1 MITALINQKGGVGK
15 SSTAVHFAYWL
26 QQQNNKV
33 LLIDSDAQGSSS
45 MWVKA
50 LGIEAI
56 AETDPNELAE
66 KIPDWIEGFDQVV
79 IDGAGGLTETTRVI
93 LYFSNVALIPCQP
106 TALDLVSSGSAVKL
120 IKQAQRFRSDLVG
133 ATFINRAIPRTK
145 LMSEAKSALGG
156 IEGMSHLKTVIYQ
169 RQCIADAFGQGAT
182 VFDMGVAGE
191 KSANEYRLLFEEVMG
206 L

>member
-26 QQQNNKV
+26 QQQEYKV
-33 LLIDSDAQGSSS
+33 LLIDSDSQGSSS
-45 MWVKA
+45 MWCRSI
-50 LGIEAI
+50 GIEAI

-120 IKQAQRFRSDLVG
+120 VKQAQRFRSDLVG
-133 ATFINRAIPRTK
+133 ATFINRAVPRTK
-145 LMSEAKSALGG
+145 LMGEAKTALSG
-156 IEGMSHLKTVIYQ
+156 IEGISHLKTVVYQ
-169 RQCIADAFGQGAT
+169 RQCIADAFGQDQT
-182 VFDMGVAGE
+182 VFEMGAAGE
-191 KSANEYRLLFEEVMG
+191 KSANEYRQLFEEVTA

>member
-15 SSTAVHFAYWL
+15 SSTAIHFAYWL
-26 QQQNNKV
+26 QQQKHKV

-45 MWVKA
+45 MWCKS

-56 AETDPNELAE
+56 AETNPNTLAE
-66 KIPDWIEGFDQVV
+66 EIPNWIEGFDRVV

-120 IKQAQRFRSDLVG
+120 IKQAQRFRDDLVG

-145 LMSEAKSALGG
+145 LMSEAQTALSG
-156 IEGMSHLKTVIYQ
+156 IEGISHLKTVIYQ
-169 RQCIADAFGQGAT
+169 RQCIADAFGQEQT
-182 VFDMGVAGE
+182 VFEMGAAGE
-191 KSANEYRLLFEEVMG
+191 KSANEYHQLFEEVTA

>member
-26 QQQNNKV
+26 QQQKNKV

-120 IKQAQRFRSDLVG
+120 VKQAQRFRSDLVG
-133 ATFINRAIPRTK
+133 ATFINRAVPRTK
-145 LMSEAKSALGG
+145 LMGEAQTALSG
-156 IEGMSHLKTVIYQ
+156 IEGISHLKTIVYQ
-169 RQCIADAFGQGAT
+169 RQCIADAFGQDQT
-182 VFDMGVAGE
+182 VFDMGAAGE
-191 KSANEYRLLFEEVMG
+191 KSANEYRQLFKEVTA

>member
-26 QQQNNKV
+26 QRKKQTV
-33 LLIDSDAQGSSS
+33 LLIDSDAQASSS
-45 MWVKA
+45 MWVKS
-50 LGIEAI
+50 LGITAI

-66 KIPDWIEGFDQVV
+66 KIPEWIEGFDQVV
-79 IDGAGGLTETTRVI
+79 IDGAGGITETTRVI
-93 LYFSNVALIPCQP
+93 LYFSNVALVPCQP

-120 IKQAQRFRSDLVG
+120 VKQAQRFRSDLIG

-145 LMSEAKSALGG
+145 LMVEAETALSK
-156 IEGMSHLKTVIYQ
+156 IEGITHLNTVIYQ
-169 RQCIADAFGQGAT
+169 RQCIADAFGQDQT
-182 VFDMGVAGE
+182 VFQMGASGE
-191 KSANEYRLLFEEVMG
+191 KSATEYSNLFEEVIA

>member
-26 QQQNNKV
+26 QQQKNKV

-56 AETDPNELAE
+56 AETDPNVLAE
-66 KIPDWIEGFDQVV
+66 EIPSWIEGFDQVV

-120 IKQAQRFRSDLVG
+120 VKQAQRFRSDLVG
-133 ATFINRAIPRTK
+133 ATFINRAVPRTK
-145 LMSEAKSALGG
+145 LMGEAKTALSG
-156 IEGMSHLKTVIYQ
+156 IEGISHLKTIVYQ
-169 RQCIADAFGQGAT
+169 RQCIADAFGQDQT
-182 VFDMGVAGE
+182 VFDMGAAGE
-191 KSANEYRLLFEEVMG
+191 KSANEYRQLFKEVTA